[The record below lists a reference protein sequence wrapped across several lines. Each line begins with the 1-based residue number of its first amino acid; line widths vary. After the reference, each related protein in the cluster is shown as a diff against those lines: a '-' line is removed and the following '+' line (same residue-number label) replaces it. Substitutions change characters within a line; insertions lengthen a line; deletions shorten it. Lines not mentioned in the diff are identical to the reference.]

1 MSEWNI
7 THTPFRLPKNIKD
20 LKSVSRI
27 YTRGLPSCLHIT
39 RYIGKKKFISKL
51 SQSQLF
57 GLLFSPDQVPASYH
71 HAVSSNHLNYSGGT
85 PHNFLSHSYTPSSTY
100 ACAVERS
107 SSYKNHNSNI
117 INKQS
122 DHSNHQPING
132 YPGLY
137 T

>member
-1 MSEWNI
+1 M
-7 THTPFRLPKNIKD
+7 F
-20 LKSVSRI
+20 
-27 YTRGLPSCLHIT
+27 
-39 RYIGKKKFISKL
+39 F
-51 SQSQLF
+51 F
-57 GLLFSPDQVPASYH
+57 LLFSPDQVPTSYH

-107 SSYKNHNSNI
+107 SNYKNHNSNI

-137 T
+137 TIIVFQNFLQFFENCISIFVNI